1 MRTIENWDHVPL
13 HIIEK
18 YRECDFSGINFV
30 FAESNFSNLMQMWGK
45 CVKQTAGI
53 LRWMDRVHLLGH
65 SEVGRVGKN
74 TNPQKMREDTNICRG
89 WSIERVRRRR
99 RKGKAE
105 LDFAKAF
112 FPLFEGACYRGGR
125 RKCVRPCSTAFAF
138 TWNARRWR
146 RSTLHIV
153 HYSLHIEHCTM
164 HIALER
170 PLSGLRLACW
180 PDFETWCTSLE
191 LYNLSTSL
199 PDPLSCN
206 LFALKGAAVRRMH
219 LALPRV
225 ETSGFGSGLDSAST
239 SGLVSSK
246 WTAVQSLY
254 YKLLFSLL

>member
-74 TNPQKMREDTNICRG
+74 TNPKKMREDTNICGG
-89 WSIERVRRRR
+89 WSIQRAKRRR

-125 RKCVRPCSTAFAF
+125 RKCLRPCSTAFAF

-191 LYNLSTSL
+191 LYNLSTRSTL
-199 PDPLSCN
+199 LQPFCTEGCS
-206 LFALKGAAVRRMH
+206 GAQDAPCSPESWDEWVWIRPG
-219 LALPRV
+219 LCV
-225 ETSGFGSGLDSAST
+225 YVWSGLIKMDCCT
-239 SGLVSSK
+239 KFVIQ
-246 WTAVQSLY
+246 TAL
-254 YKLLFSLL
+254 

>member
-1 MRTIENWDHVPL
+1 MRTIENWELRPRAPAHNWKIQGVRFFWNKFCICREQLFKFDANVGEMCKANSWNSPL
-13 HIIEK
+13 NGPGSSVGSF
-18 YRECDFSGINFV
+18 RGG
-30 FAESNFSNLMQMWGK
+30 ESRKEHKS
-45 CVKQTAGI
+45 
-53 LRWMDRVHLLGH
+53 
-65 SEVGRVGKN
+65 
-74 TNPQKMREDTNICRG
+74 QKKWEDTNICWG
-89 WSIERVRRRR
+89 WSIQRAKRRR

-125 RKCVRPCSTAFAF
+125 RKCLRPCSTAFAF

-153 HYSLHIEHCTM
+153 HYSLHFKHCTM

-191 LYNLSTSL
+191 LYNLSTRSTL
-199 PDPLSCN
+199 LQPFEIVGSRQ
-206 LFALKGAAVRRMH
+206 GAAVRRMH

-225 ETSGFGSGLDSAST
+225 ETSGFGSGLDSA
-239 SGLVSSK
+239 
-246 WTAVQSLY
+246 WTYCV
-254 YKLLFSLL
+254 

>member
-1 MRTIENWDHVPL
+1 
-13 HIIEK
+13 
-18 YRECDFSGINFV
+18 
-30 FAESNFSNLMQMWGK
+30 MWGK

-74 TNPQKMREDTNICRG
+74 TNPKKKWEDTNIYGG
-89 WSIERVRRRR
+89 WSIQRAKRRR

-125 RKCVRPCSTAFAF
+125 RKCLRPCSTAFAF
-138 TWNARRWR
+138 TWNARRLLETEHIAHCTLFIAYR
-146 RSTLHIV
+146 TLHNA
-153 HYSLHIEHCTM
+153 HCVGDG
-164 HIALER
+164 ALER

-180 PDFETWCTSLE
+180 PDFETWWCTSLE

-199 PDPLSCN
+199 RDSLFCKVQRCAGCTLLSRE
-206 LFALKGAAVRRMH
+206 LRRVG
-219 LALPRV
+219 LVQAWTLP
-225 ETSGFGSGLDSAST
+225 GLTA

-246 WTAVQSLY
+246 WTAVQILY
-254 YKLLFSLL
+254 YKLLFSLVSHYHDQHSKGWVEVLQNLSSSHTTHTST